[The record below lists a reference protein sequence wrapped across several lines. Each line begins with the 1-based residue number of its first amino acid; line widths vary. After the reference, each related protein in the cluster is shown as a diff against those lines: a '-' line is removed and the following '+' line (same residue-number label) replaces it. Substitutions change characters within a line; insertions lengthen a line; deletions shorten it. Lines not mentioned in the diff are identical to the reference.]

1 MPKTKLY
8 NSNKNLIEVNYFH
21 KQIMTF
27 YNFINKFNVIYD
39 NLQKIDKKMVLPD
52 TEFQEEKKQNSKEKV
67 VSLPLN
73 YFDYKTKTLQENSFQ
88 TCSVKQKEPL
98 SMFLKEKFD
107 RSVYRFSLIFEGYF
121 SA

>member
-52 TEFQEEKKQNSKEKV
+52 TEFQGEKKQNSKAEKATV
-67 VSLPLN
+67 GELN
-73 YFDYKTKTLQENSFQ
+73 MQ
-88 TCSVKQKEPL
+88 
-98 SMFLKEKFD
+98 
-107 RSVYRFSLIFEGYF
+107 G
-121 SA
+121 